1 MVARDPFNT
10 KKDRRT
16 RNERKS
22 HFQTKKKSAG
32 FGYKR
37 SIVVSLTPKYRNHI
51 NTVVMNRC
59 ASMNVKVIVARFA
72 LDLDFRSSC

>member
-10 KKDRRT
+10 KKHGT
-16 RNERKS
+16 KENPTSK
-22 HFQTKKKSAG
+22 QKKKSAG
-32 FGYKR
+32 FGYKI
-37 SIVVSLTPKYRNHI
+37 SIVVRLTPKYINHI
-51 NTVVMNRC
+51 NTAVMNRC